1 MALKRK
7 RSAPSFSSPA
17 FSDASTATSTTT
29 TNTNTD
35 TAAIPFFY
43 PQSKPVEPTHQKQ
56 PTWSWPTYDDDTSS
70 AQHLNSRTRKRH
82 RDDRPDEQAV
92 YGVSCWI
99 GAVMHMSTLA
109 DVCRCA
115 ASTISK
121 LYEAQRRHPNAS
133 PVMSAQS
140 LQPAWMAPNVL
151 PVQAQKSTLH
161 SFWRIPSA
169 PVDLNAMQIDA
180 VARSVPFEDAAMRCE
195 DCERPLQHDNDAM
208 ELDSGMLEQET
219 ACAVC
224 KRQVCDTCAVLG
236 HDRICLSCASGR

>member
-92 YGVSCWI
+92 Y
-99 GAVMHMSTLA
+99 
-109 DVCRCA
+109 